1 MNLSFFPKPIVGQV
15 FRSFY
20 LRGFESRV
28 KLSVKFDSEERTR
41 YLRFTFMEGAGSLG
55 VRGRGGSS
63 AKTSRIV
70 FGDKDGCSLGRRGS
84 SLRTSRTVYKKW
96 FD

>member
-1 MNLSFFPKPIVGQV
+1 MGQV
-15 FRSFY
+15 LRSFY

-28 KLSVKFDSEERTR
+28 ELSVKFESEEREH
-41 YLRFTFMEGAGSLG
+41 YLQFTFMEGAGSLG

-70 FGDKDGCSLGRRGS
+70 FGDEDGCSVGRGGS
-84 SLRTSRTVYKKW
+84 SSRTVYKKW